1 LGQLRKE
8 GRGRQEALDLLAN
21 DRAAVD
27 YTTLNKIQH
36 LAKAVQAGE
45 PGADDKLLAAARER
59 EAELRQH
66 PRVLPASEPL
76 RIFCGVLRE
85 IFKVAVGYL
94 KHPIPPGRAWPLC
107 RRFALAVFEAV
118 GIQRDHFLTHPDR
131 LTEFLQTDVTTD

>member
-27 YTTLNKIQH
+27 YTTLNNIQH

-45 PGADDKLLAAARER
+45 PGADENLAAAARKREV
-59 EAELRQH
+59 ELRQH
-66 PRVLPASEPL
+66 RRVLPASEPL
-76 RIFCGVLRE
+76 RFFCGVLRE
-85 IFKVAVGYL
+85 TFKVVAET
-94 KHPIPPGRAWPLC
+94 HPIPPGRAWPLC

-118 GIQRDHFLTHPDR
+118 GIQRDDFLTHADR
-131 LTEFLQTDVTTD
+131 LTQYLQTDVTTD